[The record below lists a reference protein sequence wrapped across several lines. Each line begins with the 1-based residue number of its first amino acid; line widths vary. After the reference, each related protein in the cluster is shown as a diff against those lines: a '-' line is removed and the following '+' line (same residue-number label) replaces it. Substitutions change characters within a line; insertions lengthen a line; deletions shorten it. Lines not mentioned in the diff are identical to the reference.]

1 MLTLITAILVSTT
14 FTDLGVPSSVAVE
27 DTVLAG
33 ENLEDIGYM
42 CSLACA
48 VWWTVEASSELPP
61 QSGNTYDAEMLNDG
75 DISTAWV
82 EGEDG
87 SGEGAEILF
96 IIDDYRIG
104 EEDYEPGDY
113 PLWGIT
119 ILNGYRKSPDVW
131 QANGRVRSALLSLNS
146 NPVCII
152 EFLDTMDAQF
162 ASVPETMVSHG
173 DTLSITIID
182 AYQGSTWD
190 DTAITEMILMGAH

>member
-1 MLTLITAILVSTT
+1 MLSILVMLLIGTAPALVDIPVVT
-14 FTDLGVPSSVAVE
+14 AEPDQNLPEEDLE
-27 DTVLAG
+27 Y
-33 ENLEDIGYM
+33 IGNM

-61 QSGNTYDAEMLNDG
+61 QSGNTYDAGMLNDG

-87 SGEGAEILF
+87 SGEGTEILF
-96 IIDDYRIG
+96 IIDDYMIG

-146 NPVCII
+146 EPVCII
-152 EFLDTMDAQF
+152 ELLDIMEAQF
-162 ASVPETMVSHG
+162 VSVPATRVGHS

-182 AYQGSTWD
+182 AYQGSTWH
-190 DTAITEMILMGAH
+190 DTDITAMTLMGAH